1 MPDLRIAAVCDV
13 WDYSLDFGKKLAF
26 HRSHG
31 KLATVAA
38 VRPLKRFGALELDGD
53 RVVSFK
59 EKPDGEGGWING
71 GFFLLSPRVRR
82 LIDGD
87 ETIWEHGPLEALASL
102 GELVAYEHDDFWH
115 PMDTLRDKNLLE
127 AMWASGKAPW
137 RNW

>member
-1 MPDLRIAAVCDV
+1 MHSAADLQRP
-13 WDYSLDFGKKLAF
+13 
-26 HRSHG
+26 
-31 KLATVAA
+31 A

>member
-1 MPDLRIAAVCDV
+1 M
-13 WDYSLDFGKKLAF
+13 
-26 HRSHG
+26 
-31 KLATVAA
+31 
-38 VRPLKRFGALELDGD
+38 LKRSLIIALAML
-53 RVVSFK
+53 VVY
-59 EKPDGEGGWING
+59 NLC
-71 GFFLLSPRVRR
+71 LLSPRVRR